1 MDVPTTDASPA
12 VPRRQLTLFDTTSMI
27 VGIII
32 GSSVYV
38 TAPTIAQNAAGT
50 ASLLAVWLLGGA
62 FALVGSLC
70 YAELVTALPAEG
82 GDYVYLTRA
91 FGRPVGFLFAW
102 CELWLVRP
110 GAIGSMAYVF
120 AEYAEHI
127 VPLGTF
133 SPGLSKA
140 SPVIYAGGAVVLL
153 TGVNLLGV
161 ATGKWTQNI
170 LTLAKVIG
178 LVMVIAVGFS
188 VTGAETAPVKN
199 ATAFE
204 WGFANPLALILIL
217 YAYGGWNDMAFVGAE
232 VRDPDKNIVRALLL
246 GTAAV
251 TTIYLLIN
259 AAFVH
264 ALGFEGVRTAEAVAA
279 QVTELGLGW
288 WGRKAVSL
296 LVAVSTLGAI
306 NGMTFTSARIYYAL
320 GMQHRL
326 FRPLG
331 VWSARRDA
339 PVASLL
345 LQGAITLGLVIGVG
359 WSEGTRSKD
368 GFERMAWFTFP
379 AFWFFLTLV
388 SLSIMVLRWREPE
401 LKRPYRTPCVWLTAL
416 LFFVGC
422 AYMLWASC
430 AWAFQ
435 MLNPQALWE
444 VGAIAAGIVAC
455 VVDWYRSDRP
465 PDGAR
470 RIPPLR

>member
-1 MDVPTTDASPA
+1 MEALPA
-12 VPRRQLTLFDTTSMI
+12 APRRQLTLFDTTSMI

-38 TAPTIAQNAAGT
+38 TAPTIAQNVAGT
-50 ASLLAVWLLGGA
+50 TSLLAVWLLGGA

-91 FGRPVGFLFAW
+91 YGRPAGFLFAW

-110 GAIGSMAYVF
+110 GAIGSVAFVF
-120 AEYAEHI
+120 AQYADEI
-127 VPLGTF
+127 LPLEIF
-133 SPGLSKA
+133 SRGLGKF
-140 SPVIYAGGAVVLL
+140 SPVIYAGGVVVLV

-161 ATGKWTQNI
+161 VTGKWTQNI
-170 LTLAKVIG
+170 LTVAKVIG

-188 VTGAETAPVKN
+188 VKAAETPPLRN
-199 ATAFE
+199 PATFD
-204 WGFANPLALILIL
+204 WWFANPLALILIL

-232 VRDPDKNIVRALLL
+232 VRDPDRNIVRALLL
-246 GTAAV
+246 GTVAV

-279 QVTELGLGW
+279 QVTQLGLGR
-288 WGRKAVSL
+288 WGGKTVSL
-296 LVAVSTLGAI
+296 LVAISTLGAI
-306 NGMTFTSARIYYAL
+306 NGMMFTGARIYYAL
-320 GMQHRL
+320 GTQHRL

-345 LQGAITLGLVIGVG
+345 LQGAITLGLVVGFG
-359 WSEGTRSKD
+359 WSEGVLSQEA
-368 GFERMAWFTFP
+368 FERMARFTSP
-379 AFWFFLTLV
+379 PFWFFLSLV

-401 LKRPYRTPCVWLTAL
+401 LKRPYRTPFVWATAV

-422 AYMLWASC
+422 AYMLWSSC
-430 AWAFQ
+430 AWA
-435 MLNPQALWE
+435 LSKLDPQVLWT
-444 VGAIAAGIVAC
+444 VGAIAAGIIAC
-455 VVDWYRSDRP
+455 AVDWYSSDR
-465 PDGAR
+465 
-470 RIPPLR
+470 